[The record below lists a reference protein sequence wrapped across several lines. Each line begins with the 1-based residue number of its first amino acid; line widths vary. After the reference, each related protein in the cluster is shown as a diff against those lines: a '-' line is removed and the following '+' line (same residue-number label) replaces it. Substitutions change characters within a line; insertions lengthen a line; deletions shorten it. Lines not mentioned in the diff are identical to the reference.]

1 MSNNYTDIA
10 GISKNQDSAG
20 EVKEF
25 FNKYFTK
32 QINYTSNQVDSVVG
46 FFEKRGFEKQSAI
59 AVSTVILQQ
68 AELEKTPVYSILD
81 TLKGLTEVQISKL
94 VTTIINVNR
103 SKSSAL
109 GYQVLPLVQSREAR
123 NIVL

>member
-1 MSNNYTDIA
+1 MSYNKTDISGVSNNT
-10 GISKNQDSAG
+10 DSAG

-32 QINYTSNQVDSVVG
+32 QISYTSNQVDSVVG

-68 AELEKTPVYSILD
+68 AALEKTPVYTILD

>member
-1 MSNNYTDIA
+1 MNTSVS
-10 GISKNQDSAG
+10 GIEKKNDSAG

-32 QINYTSNQVDSVVG
+32 QINFTSNQVDSVVG

-59 AVSTVILQQ
+59 AVSTAILQQ
-68 AELEKTPVYSILD
+68 ANLEGTPVYSILD
-81 TLKGLTEVQISKL
+81 TLKGLDEVQLSQL
-94 VTTIINVNR
+94 VTTILNVNR

-109 GYQVLPLVQSREAR
+109 GYQISPKEKSREAR

>member
-1 MSNNYTDIA
+1 MNTSVS
-10 GISKNQDSAG
+10 GIENKNDSAG

-32 QINYTSNQVDSVVG
+32 QINFTSNQVDSVVG

-59 AVSTVILQQ
+59 AVSTAILQQ
-68 AELEKTPVYSILD
+68 ANLEGTPVYSILD
-81 TLKGLTEVQISKL
+81 TLKGLNEVQLSQL
-94 VTTIINVNR
+94 VATILNVNR

-109 GYQVLPLVQSREAR
+109 GYQISPKEKSREAR

>member
-1 MSNNYTDIA
+1 MNTSVS
-10 GISKNQDSAG
+10 GIENKNDSAG

-32 QINYTSNQVDSVVG
+32 QINFTSNQVDSVVG

-59 AVSTVILQQ
+59 AVSTAILQQ
-68 AELEKTPVYSILD
+68 ANLEGTPVYSILD
-81 TLKGLTEVQISKL
+81 TLKGLDEVQLSQL
-94 VTTIINVNR
+94 VTTILNVNR

-109 GYQVLPLVQSREAR
+109 GYQISPKEKSREAR

>member
-32 QINYTSNQVDSVVG
+32 QINFTSNQVDSVVG

>member
-1 MSNNYTDIA
+1 MNTDVTGIKQNN
-10 GISKNQDSAG
+10 DSAG

-32 QINYTSNQVDSVVG
+32 QISYSSNQIDSVVG

-68 AELEKTPVYSILD
+68 ANLEKTPVYTILD
-81 TLKGLTEVQISKL
+81 TLKGLTDVQISKL

-109 GYQVLPLVQSREAR
+109 GYQVLALVQSREAR

>member
-32 QINYTSNQVDSVVG
+32 QINFTSNQVDSVVG

-59 AVSTVILQQ
+59 TAS
-68 AELEKTPVYSILD
+68 
-81 TLKGLTEVQISKL
+81 
-94 VTTIINVNR
+94 
-103 SKSSAL
+103 
-109 GYQVLPLVQSREAR
+109 
-123 NIVL
+123 

>member
-1 MSNNYTDIA
+1 MNTSVS
-10 GISKNQDSAG
+10 GIENKSDSAG

-32 QINYTSNQVDSVVG
+32 QINFTSNQVDSVVG

-59 AVSTVILQQ
+59 AVSTAILQQ
-68 AELEKTPVYSILD
+68 ANLEGTPVYSILD
-81 TLKGLTEVQISKL
+81 TLKGLNEVQLSQL
-94 VTTIINVNR
+94 VATILNVNR

-109 GYQVLPLVQSREAR
+109 GYQISPKEKSREAR

>member
-1 MSNNYTDIA
+1 MNTSVS
-10 GISKNQDSAG
+10 GIENKNDSAG

-32 QINYTSNQVDSVVG
+32 QISFTSNQVDSVVG

-59 AVSTVILQQ
+59 AVSTAILQQ
-68 AELEKTPVYSILD
+68 ANLEGTPVYSILD
-81 TLKGLTEVQISKL
+81 TLKGLNEVQLSQL
-94 VTTIINVNR
+94 VATILNVNR

-109 GYQVLPLVQSREAR
+109 GYQISPKEKSREAR

>member
-1 MSNNYTDIA
+1 MTTSVS
-10 GISKNQDSAG
+10 GIEKKNDSAG

-32 QINYTSNQVDSVVG
+32 QINFTSNQVDSVVG

-59 AVSTVILQQ
+59 AVSTAILQQ
-68 AELEKTPVYSILD
+68 ANLEGTPVYSILD
-81 TLKGLTEVQISKL
+81 TLKGLDEVQLSQL
-94 VTTIINVNR
+94 VTTILNVNR

-109 GYQVLPLVQSREAR
+109 GYQISPKEKSREAR

>member
-1 MSNNYTDIA
+1 MSDNYTDVS
-10 GISKNQDSAG
+10 GISKNPDSAG

-32 QINYTSNQVDSVVG
+32 QISYTSNQVDSVVG

-68 AELEKTPVYSILD
+68 AALEKTPVYSILD
-81 TLKGLTEVQISKL
+81 TLKGLSEVQISKL